1 MSRRHDRRAASPS
14 RGVTLARRHPRAARP
29 STRGSIF
36 GMRNGRIPHGTRS
49 FVAGSAAVRFL
60 IASRGSFYSS

>member
-1 MSRRHDRRAASPS
+1 MSRRHDRRAAASS
-14 RGVTLARRHPRAARP
+14 GGGVLGRRRPRAAAAID
-29 STRGSIF
+29 RGSIF